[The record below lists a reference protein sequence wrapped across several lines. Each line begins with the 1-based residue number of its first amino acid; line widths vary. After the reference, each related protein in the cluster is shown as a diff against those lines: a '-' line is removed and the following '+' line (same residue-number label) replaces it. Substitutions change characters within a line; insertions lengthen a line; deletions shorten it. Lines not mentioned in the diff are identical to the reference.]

1 MQEMKLNPEQRK
13 AIEHGEGPLL
23 VIAGPGSGKTSVI
36 TARIFQLLRDVPG
49 LLPENILALTY
60 TRKAAEEMKARVSAA
75 LGESPGLPHI
85 STFHSLCEEILQENN
100 AGHSLLNEID
110 VWIFL
115 RRRMDQLRLEYYQK
129 LAEPGAFLHDLNDF
143 FSQCQDELIEPDHFE
158 AYVRKVESVFAKR
171 LPLLDPAER
180 EVERTD
186 VEKKKELARVFRVS
200 RDLIEAAGCSSLGS
214 LISETIR
221 LFDSKPEVLGKYRE
235 RFRYFLVDEFQD
247 TNFGQ
252 VELLRRLVS
261 PPWNITAVGD
271 DDQAIYRFRGA
282 SHGAFD
288 MFARTFPGLKTV
300 FLFRNHRSTKRILRC
315 ADVVIAKNS
324 HKIKKPVLETEKE
337 EGSTVFLADSPDN
350 RSEAAWMAVEI
361 ERLVSHGNTWGDI
374 AVLYRAHSHRDLLVD
389 EFRRRK
395 IPFSIRG
402 LSLLSTVILRDL
414 IAYLK
419 LLNSPHDNI
428 SLTRVLL
435 STHWKFPEDLA
446 LAVRLQATKDHCSL
460 YDALEIMEKGSPKNA
475 AVETT
480 GWHELKN
487 LLLDLKRSAE
497 HTSVSALFDLLIA
510 RLGLN
515 FLEGDD
521 DRLYV
526 EAFRKF
532 LVEWEPKSETRQLRE
547 FIEYF
552 DYFVEAGGKIEA
564 PEPHRLANAV
574 RMMTVHAAKG
584 LEFPVVFVLSVAPRR
599 FPTIKRKPM
608 IEFPEELRRGPD
620 LPADIHEQEERR
632 LFFVAMTRAKDR
644 LYISSIG
651 KPDKKSKAGRKNSVL
666 VDDLLSNPA
675 VRARDIETIQAT
687 QISEKDALPAPRGR
701 ARAAAPEKKQPG
713 LFGEAAESG
722 YAHPP
727 LAEWSARPPARG
739 LGEQDGKL
747 RLSASAVEAYL
758 ECPLKFKYSHLLK
771 IPTGPQAALTFGN
784 IMHQCVRHYFELRMK
799 GLPRFEEIEK
809 FYLAIWKK
817 AGFEDPYQEESY
829 KKAGLEQLRQFVER
843 HKDSKVPAE
852 KIRFEEHFAL
862 DCDDIVMEGRIDQ
875 IDPLSLPRS
884 PGPLKRDGAP
894 PVELIDYKTGR
905 PRSQK
910 KADKSLQLSV
920 YALAARRQLKL
931 DPARLTLY
939 YLTNNQTVS
948 TLRTEKDLDLALEK
962 IREVAGQIRG
972 LLFDPTPG
980 FVCKWCD
987 FVPIC
992 PAHED
997 M

>member
-1 MQEMKLNPEQRK
+1 MKLNPEQRK
-13 AIEHGEGPLL
+13 AIVHGEGPLL

-36 TARIFQLLRDVPG
+36 TQRIVHLLQRVSG

-75 LGESPGLPHI
+75 LGETPGLPHI

-115 RRRMDQLRLEYYQK
+115 RRRMDQLRLEFYQK

-158 AYVRKVESVFAKR
+158 AYVTKVESVFAKR
-171 LPLLDPAER
+171 LAQLDPAER
-180 EVERTD
+180 EIERTE

-200 RDLIEAAGCSSLGS
+200 RSLIEAAGCSSLGS

-221 LFDSKPEVLGKYRE
+221 LFDSKPEVLEKYRD

-247 TNFGQ
+247 TNYGQ

-261 PPWNITAVGD
+261 PPLNITAVGD

-288 MFARTFPGLKTV
+288 MFARAFPGLKTV

-315 ADVVIAKNS
+315 ADVVVAKNT
-324 HKIKKPVLETEKE
+324 HKIKKPALKTEKE
-337 EGSTVFLADSPDN
+337 EGASVFLVDSPDN
-350 RSEAAWMAVEI
+350 RSEAAWMAGEI
-361 ERLVSHGNTWGDI
+361 ERLVSRGNTWGDI

-395 IPFSIRG
+395 IPFSVRG

-419 LLNSPHDNI
+419 LIHSPRDNI

-435 STHWKFPEDLA
+435 STHWRFPEDLA
-446 LAVRLQATKDHCSL
+446 LAVRQEATKDHCSL
-460 YDALEIMEKGSPKNA
+460 FDAVESMEKTSSKNA
-475 AVETT
+475 IAET

-487 LLLDLKRSAE
+487 LLYDLKRSAE
-497 HTSVSALFDLLIA
+497 HTSVPALLDLLIA

-521 DRLYV
+521 DRIYV

-532 LVEWEPKSETRQLRE
+532 LVEWEPKSETQHLRE

-552 DYFVEAGGKIEA
+552 GYFVEAGGKIEA

-599 FPTIKRKPM
+599 FPTIKRKPV

-651 KPDKKSKAGRKNSVL
+651 KPDKKSKAGRKNSIL
-666 VDDLLSNPA
+666 VDDLLSNPV
-675 VRARDIETIQAT
+675 VRARDIETIQAPEV
-687 QISEKDALPAPRGR
+687 SEEDALPAPSGR
-701 ARAAAPEKKQPG
+701 APAAAPGKKQPG
-713 LFGEAAESG
+713 LFPEAAESG
-722 YAHPP
+722 YVHPP
-727 LAEWSARPPARG
+727 LAEWSARPPAHG
-739 LGEQDGKL
+739 PGEPDGKL

-784 IMHQCVRHYFELRMK
+784 IMHRCVRRYFELRVK
-799 GLPRFEEIEK
+799 GVPQFEEIEK
-809 FYLAIWKK
+809 FYLESWKDV
-817 AGFEDPYQEESY
+817 GFEDAYQEDTY

-843 HKDSKVPAE
+843 HKDYKVPAE
-852 KIRFEEHFAL
+852 KIRFEEHFAF
-862 DCDDIVMEGRIDQ
+862 DFGDIVMEGRIDQ
-875 IDPLSLPRS
+875 IDPLDFPKFS
-884 PGPLKRDGAP
+884 GPVKQDGGL

-910 KADKSLQLSV
+910 EADKSLQLSV

-962 IREVAGQIRG
+962 IREVAGQIRS
-972 LLFDPTPG
+972 LLFDPMPG

-997 M
+997 KG